1 MWHPCFPLKIK
12 KYLTKSKT
20 PRQTNNKVKQL
31 STILCLCWKFRQSTV
46 AICGRQGHLQG
57 LRGLSL
63 HNVASQEGEEDA
75 VDEQGQV
82 VEEAAKGVP
91 LVVEQG
97 CHQGVVQ
104 QNLSL

>member
-1 MWHPCFPLKIK
+1 M
-12 KYLTKSKT
+12 
-20 PRQTNNKVKQL
+20 
-31 STILCLCWKFRQSTV
+31 
-46 AICGRQGHLQG
+46 AICRRQGHLQG
-57 LRGLSL
+57 LRGLRL

-97 CHQGVVQ
+97 CHQGMVQ